1 MYHGSDT
8 HDKNNGDHS
17 INYHQKEKQ
26 HIDQYQDP
34 YEKCQD
40 QYQHDQ
46 TVMVPCASVKVRTR
60 RSKHRT
66 KQQEHINDDN
76 KVDKRY
82 VNKSQPPKEYDDSNI
97 QFNGQQ
103 AQQQTQTQTEPHTP
117 SQDKVEHSVAKSI
130 LVPQDVWSNLNGNE
144 FITSLK
150 NVNTLAKTS
159 LRFVRG
165 IACRCGSENGSENGS
180 SSRGLLNVWR
190 EEEEAYKDSKN
201 SNNSPYN
208 NNDKNN
214 KDNMIHIEWKA
225 DKRTRRLINAEF
237 DSQDDVSSDDVD
249 DSDEM
254 SSSSE
259 TTSTSTSTALR
270 HALEN
275 EGEVLV
281 WKGRFRYTNPNSNSD
296 QNEEYYGM
304 EIPLVRTHSIIPMSP
319 YHLSKLLMDS
329 SKVRTYNK
337 MSLGRTDLVFVD
349 KGGNDDDELS
359 SDESGGWEGK
369 GGGDMDGGLDGEAKI
384 VRNLTNPP
392 MSKRNMELITF
403 MHARRLRYNDNVGP
417 GILGGDNVG
426 EESNGVDGWVV
437 VSRAV
442 SGGKWG
448 TVDANQANNNINN
461 NNNNNSNNKNTG
473 NDNEDNDNDKPIRSE
488 ILIGINLMR
497 SVPNNPN
504 QTELTSI
511 THVRSPSVPIML
523 AGKIGVKGAV
533 DFIRDIR
540 SVSELSE

>member
-1 MYHGSDT
+1 M
-8 HDKNNGDHS
+8 
-17 INYHQKEKQ
+17 
-26 HIDQYQDP
+26 
-34 YEKCQD
+34 
-40 QYQHDQ
+40 
-46 TVMVPCASVKVRTR
+46 
-60 RSKHRT
+60 
-66 KQQEHINDDN
+66 
-76 KVDKRY
+76 
-82 VNKSQPPKEYDDSNI
+82 NKSQPPKEYDDSNI

-103 AQQQTQTQTEPHTP
+103 AQQQTQTQTEHHTP

-130 LVPQDVWSNLNGNE
+130 LVPQNVWSNLNGNE

-165 IACRCGSENGSENGS
+165 IACRCGSENGSESGS

-190 EEEEAYKDSKN
+190 EEEEAYMDSKN
-201 SNNSPYN
+201 SNNNPYN

-225 DKRTRRLINAEF
+225 DKKTRRLINAEF
-237 DSQDDVSSDDVD
+237 DSQDDVSSDDID

-384 VRNLTNPP
+384 V
-392 MSKRNMELITF
+392 S
-403 MHARRLRYNDNVGP
+403 
-417 GILGGDNVG
+417 
-426 EESNGVDGWVV
+426 
-437 VSRAV
+437 
-442 SGGKWG
+442 
-448 TVDANQANNNINN
+448 QNINLR
-461 NNNNNSNNKNTG
+461 G
-473 NDNEDNDNDKPIRSE
+473 YCC
-488 ILIGINLMR
+488 ILCYVFNCCIIKM
-497 SVPNNPN
+497 
-504 QTELTSI
+504 I
-511 THVRSPSVPIML
+511 
-523 AGKIGVKGAV
+523 
-533 DFIRDIR
+533 
-540 SVSELSE
+540 